1 MEAQLT
7 VDPTDGDD
15 LQTRVKIETG
25 FAMHHGQLGEP
36 CRREDDET
44 PGNIIWYKKRRR
56 KKQKEQQPLEQE
68 CKILKRKKGFKGTRS
83 TCRRRNY
90 NKQLKIN
97 NRQIKNR
104 RHK

>member
-1 MEAQLT
+1 MQYGWMETQLT

-44 PGNIIWYKKRRR
+44 PENIIWKKKRRR
-56 KKQKEQQPLEQE
+56 KKK
-68 CKILKRKKGFKGTRS
+68 
-83 TCRRRNY
+83 
-90 NKQLKIN
+90 N
-97 NRQIKNR
+97 NSNNL
-104 RHK
+104 